1 MLHIPRE
8 GPWWNVSS
16 QSANRYIRFAW
27 NLLWALGLCNVAT
40 RPPISPAHRLGGSNV
55 SISPPCSPL
64 NTKVKSAAFN
74 LSVWTLLAS
83 EGLLKIIGV
92 FVMPQIWV
100 MGGGDISLRTRRNS
114 YLLSLIFSV
123 SEWCLNCFHHFKR
136 AINEPQ
142 KADFG
147 SSSNFA
153 YYSPPWMGG

>member
-100 MGGGDISLRTRRNS
+100 IGGGGHFFEDKEKFLFIITHFFCQWMMLKLFSSFQKS
-114 YLLSLIFSV
+114 YQWAPKSRLWFFLKFCLL
-123 SEWCLNCFHHFKR
+123 
-136 AINEPQ
+136 
-142 KADFG
+142 
-147 SSSNFA
+147 
-153 YYSPPWMGG
+153 